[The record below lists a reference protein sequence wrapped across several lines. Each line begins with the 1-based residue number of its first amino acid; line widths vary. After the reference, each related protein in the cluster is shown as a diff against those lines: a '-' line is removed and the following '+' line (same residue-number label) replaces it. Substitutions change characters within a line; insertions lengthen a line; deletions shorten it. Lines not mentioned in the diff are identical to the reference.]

1 MTRINNPFITSGYI
15 SADYFCDREA
25 ESKQLIREIVNGNN
39 LAIIS
44 TRRMGKTGLI
54 QHCFHS
60 KELSKEYYTFF
71 VDIYATKSLR
81 DFIFSLSKVIL
92 ESLKP
97 FGKKAVEIFI
107 NSVLSLQAGISYDFT
122 GTPSFNIQLGDIQ
135 NSMATLEEIFKYL
148 AKADKPCIVAVDEFQ
163 QITNTKVV
171 LAHLQ
176 DIVAVDEFQ
185 QITNYSEKNV
195 EALLR
200 THIQHCNNAQF
211 IFAGSQRHTMGNMFL
226 SASRPFY
233 QSVSMM
239 HLESIAIEKYIDFA
253 RNHFKKADRR
263 ITPET
268 IRIVYDRFDGVTWY
282 VQKTLNVLFAFTPV
296 GATCDESM
304 VEPAIASVVDSYR
317 FNYQETLFR
326 LPERQKELLVAI
338 AKEGNAKSITSGE
351 FVKRYSLTSPS
362 SVQAAVKG
370 LLEKDFI
377 TLFNG
382 SYSIYDKLFEI
393 WLRESY

>member
-1 MTRINNPFITSGYI
+1 MTRVNNPFITSGYI

-148 AKADKPCIVAVDEFQ
+148 AKADKPC
-163 QITNTKVV
+163 
-171 LAHLQ
+171 
-176 DIVAVDEFQ
+176 IVAVDEFQ

>member
-15 SADYFCDREA
+15 FADYFCDREA

-148 AKADKPCIVAVDEFQ
+148 AKADKPC
-163 QITNTKVV
+163 
-171 LAHLQ
+171 
-176 DIVAVDEFQ
+176 IVAVDEFQ

>member
-163 QITNTKVV
+163 QITN
-171 LAHLQ
+171 
-176 DIVAVDEFQ
+176 
-185 QITNYSEKNV
+185 YSEKNV

-304 VEPAIASVVDSYR
+304 VEPAIVSVVDSYR

>member
-163 QITNTKVV
+163 QITN
-171 LAHLQ
+171 
-176 DIVAVDEFQ
+176 
-185 QITNYSEKNV
+185 YSEKNV

-282 VQKTLNVLFAFTPV
+282 VQKTLYVLFAFTPV

>member
-163 QITNTKVV
+163 QITN
-171 LAHLQ
+171 
-176 DIVAVDEFQ
+176 
-185 QITNYSEKNV
+185 YSEKNV

-200 THIQHCNNAQF
+200 THIQHCINAIL
-211 IFAGSQRHTMGNMFL
+211 IFAGSQRDTMGNMFL

>member
-1 MTRINNPFITSGYI
+1 MTRISNPFITSGYI

-148 AKADKPCIVAVDEFQ
+148 AKADKPCIVA
-163 QITNTKVV
+163 I
-171 LAHLQ
+171 
-176 DIVAVDEFQ
+176 DEFQ

>member
-163 QITNTKVV
+163 QITN
-171 LAHLQ
+171 
-176 DIVAVDEFQ
+176 
-185 QITNYSEKNV
+185 YSEKNV

-200 THIQHCNNAQF
+200 THIQYCNNAQF

>member
-1 MTRINNPFITSGYI
+1 
-15 SADYFCDREA
+15 
-25 ESKQLIREIVNGNN
+25 
-39 LAIIS
+39 
-44 TRRMGKTGLI
+44 
-54 QHCFHS
+54 
-60 KELSKEYYTFF
+60 
-71 VDIYATKSLR
+71 
-81 DFIFSLSKVIL
+81 
-92 ESLKP
+92 
-97 FGKKAVEIFI
+97 
-107 NSVLSLQAGISYDFT
+107 
-122 GTPSFNIQLGDIQ
+122 
-135 NSMATLEEIFKYL
+135 
-148 AKADKPCIVAVDEFQ
+148 
-163 QITNTKVV
+163 
-171 LAHLQ
+171 
-176 DIVAVDEFQ
+176 
-185 QITNYSEKNV
+185 
-195 EALLR
+195 
-200 THIQHCNNAQF
+200 
-211 IFAGSQRHTMGNMFL
+211 MGNMFL

-239 HLESIAIEKYIDFA
+239 HLESIAIEKYIDFV
-253 RNHFKKADRR
+253 RNHFKKADRT

-268 IRIVYDRFDGVTWY
+268 IRIVYEKFDGVTWY

-362 SVQAAVKG
+362 SVQAAAKG

-382 SYSIYDKLFEI
+382 SYSIYDKFFELSLI
-393 WLRESY
+393 HI